1 MTEASGPPP
10 RLGSVAFRGVS
21 SRLPPR
27 AQPVPGTT
35 QSHDAVTGLP
45 GDLERAAPERQP
57 KPPTGAPKRSQV
69 RDRPERPERKEADD
83 APRTTVG
90 TGQLHARVPPY
101 VANWIRNSGQTQ
113 RSALLAALAE
123 HGDEVPASRD
133 PVILSRLRLGL
144 PVRPVQK
151 RRGSAEGINFSLTG
165 EEKALIE
172 RRVAELQLSITDFV
186 AELLARAYD
195 ASSPGLGR

>member
-27 AQPVPGTT
+27 SQPVPETT
-35 QSHDAVTGLP
+35 QSDDATMGLP
-45 GDLERAAPERQP
+45 GDPEPPARERQP
-57 KPPTGAPKRSQV
+57 KPPSGSPKRSQL
-69 RDRPERPERKEADD
+69 RDPPERPERKEPGD

-90 TGQLHARVPPY
+90 TGQLHARLPPY
-101 VANWIRNSGQTQ
+101 VATWIRSSGQTQ

-123 HGDEVPASRD
+123 YGDEVPASRD

-172 RRVAELQLSITDFV
+172 RRAAELQLSITDFV
-186 AELLARAYD
+186 AELLVRACD
-195 ASSPGLGR
+195 ASPPALRQ